1 MRPSADIYDL
11 ASLTEL
17 SEEAIGKVLQDRYNG
32 DRIYTL
38 VGDILVF
45 LNPFKPVNVYTE
57 KEFSCLSR
65 PDWSGPVAVGNEV
78 GSRAHIY
85 TVGTAAF
92 NLVGKD
98 STILISGE
106 SGSGKTESTK
116 LLLQQFVKMASSS
129 QLNRTRVAECLLA
142 ANPIMEAFGNAR
154 TVMNHNSS
162 RFAKFVSLGLQGNAL
177 VSSEIRTYM
186 LEKSRLLSA
195 TEDEGNFHIFYYMC
209 LSSNSFFKDV
219 RPLGP
224 LSLISNAETLGRR
237 YTDLE
242 AKATEVLDAFD
253 KLGFTA
259 QQKEGVFQ
267 ILSGLLLLADV
278 EFRSEE
284 QNHTVC
290 TSLDPK
296 SETTF
301 KLACKRLGLK
311 GKDSRRR
318 LLKTLTTSKLKVN
331 DEDIYSLFHEDK
343 TRLVLNG
350 CIRAIYTKLFDWI
363 IQRVND
369 SLAST
374 GRPDPGTRVRQ
385 IGVLDIFGFESLAIN
400 SFEQLCI
407 NLANEQL
414 QLFFTHHVIQL
425 EQAEYQSEGLSWVE
439 IPFEDNQVTL
449 NLFLERPLGV
459 LSLLNE
465 ESSLASGTDESLYN
479 KLMKHLVDKPK
490 LQISAKNPAVFTV
503 NHYAGAVTYTI
514 PGMVDKN
521 RDKAPENTIEVLA
534 SSKLKLLTEIISSHH
549 GGKAKAGNGKQ
560 QASAGLQLAVQFRSS
575 LDFLLA
581 KLRESQPFFVRCIKP
596 NRDNAA
602 NSFDQEYVRRQI
614 HYCGIAEAVRVRQ
627 AGFPVRCT
635 YGELHLLC
643 PVLSFLYGSG
653 RLESDAARVRAV
665 CRQAKL
671 PAEEV
676 AMGKTKVFMRV
687 NASRLLA
694 KQERRYCGRVVTC
707 QKVTRGWLQRRR
719 YLKLKAA
726 EVERRKRAALALPI
740 TPTAPPPPE
749 ELRKSTVSVGE
760 EGEEGA
766 QVTRSETVLWFKTT
780 QKDQIMQTRGYET
793 WFHGIITRNEA
804 NQLLGSKNTGS
815 FLVRVSNSQLG
826 FVLSFKSRNGV
837 RHYLIE
843 QLERGRFNVLGE
855 KQVHSSLGKI
865 IDFHKA
871 NGFRNCDV
879 RLTTPVGQP
888 DKEPDYEELL
898 CNAPAL

>member
-253 KLGFTA
+253 KLSFTA

-318 LLKTLTTSKLKVN
+318 LLKTLTTMN
-331 DEDIYSLFHEDK
+331 DI
-343 TRLVLNG
+343 
-350 CIRAIYTKLFDWI
+350 
-363 IQRVND
+363 
-369 SLAST
+369 LAST

-465 ESSLASGTDESLYN
+465 ESSLASERTR
-479 KLMKHLVDKPK
+479 V
-490 LQISAKNPAVFTV
+490 
-503 NHYAGAVTYTI
+503 
-514 PGMVDKN
+514 
-521 RDKAPENTIEVLA
+521 
-534 SSKLKLLTEIISSHH
+534 
-549 GGKAKAGNGKQ
+549 
-560 QASAGLQLAVQFRSS
+560 
-575 LDFLLA
+575 
-581 KLRESQPFFVRCIKP
+581 CIT
-596 NRDNAA
+596 
-602 NSFDQEYVRRQI
+602 S
-614 HYCGIAEAVRVRQ
+614 
-627 AGFPVRCT
+627 
-635 YGELHLLC
+635 
-643 PVLSFLYGSG
+643 
-653 RLESDAARVRAV
+653 
-665 CRQAKL
+665 
-671 PAEEV
+671 
-676 AMGKTKVFMRV
+676 
-687 NASRLLA
+687 
-694 KQERRYCGRVVTC
+694 
-707 QKVTRGWLQRRR
+707 
-719 YLKLKAA
+719 
-726 EVERRKRAALALPI
+726 
-740 TPTAPPPPE
+740 
-749 ELRKSTVSVGE
+749 
-760 EGEEGA
+760 
-766 QVTRSETVLWFKTT
+766 
-780 QKDQIMQTRGYET
+780 
-793 WFHGIITRNEA
+793 
-804 NQLLGSKNTGS
+804 
-815 FLVRVSNSQLG
+815 
-826 FVLSFKSRNGV
+826 
-837 RHYLIE
+837 
-843 QLERGRFNVLGE
+843 
-855 KQVHSSLGKI
+855 
-865 IDFHKA
+865 
-871 NGFRNCDV
+871 
-879 RLTTPVGQP
+879 
-888 DKEPDYEELL
+888 
-898 CNAPAL
+898 